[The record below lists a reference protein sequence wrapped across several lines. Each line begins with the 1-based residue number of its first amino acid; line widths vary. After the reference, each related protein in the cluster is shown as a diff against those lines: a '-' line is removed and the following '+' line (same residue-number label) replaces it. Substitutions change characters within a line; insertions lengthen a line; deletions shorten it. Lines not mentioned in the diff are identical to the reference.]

1 MKNKRIAVL
10 LIINVIL
17 VGIICNLLKGKVN
30 IIKEKQ
36 LIKEMTETEYDSQI
50 TELNKS
56 HTNYA
61 EYIETCK
68 ETIANAITDMG
79 IETESTDTIDT
90 MANNIRNIKSGV
102 EPLIRSYTITLTG
115 ATNGANDY
123 GHKTYYTG
131 TLETIEGYTPY
142 TAYIYS
148 TNTYRGGVTIGSD
161 ILQIS
166 ATAAGVTSDKTKAY
180 VNAMVRNGAASDT
193 KTTIVLHVLYFPE

>member
-102 EPLIRSYTITLTG
+102 EPLIKSYTITITG
-115 ATNGANDY
+115 ASNAAKEYNY
-123 GHKTYYTG
+123 KTYNTG
-131 TLETIEGYTPY
+131 TLETIEGYSPY

-148 TNTYRGGVTIGSD
+148 TNSYNGGVSIGSEV
-161 ILQIS
+161 LAIS
-166 ATAAGVTSDKTKAY
+166 AKGASLTSDKTKAY
-180 VNAMVRNGAASDT
+180 VQAIVRGTASSST
-193 KTTIVLHVLYFPE
+193 KTTIVLHVLYLPE